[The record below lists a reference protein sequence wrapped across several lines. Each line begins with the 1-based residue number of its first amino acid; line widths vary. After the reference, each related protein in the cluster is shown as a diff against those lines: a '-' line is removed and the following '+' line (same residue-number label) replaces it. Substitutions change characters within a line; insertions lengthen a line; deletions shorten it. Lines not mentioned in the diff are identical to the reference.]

1 MSLDFSVNKFLDGLW
16 KSLMKKVEWK
26 FFIFIKKEECND
38 RQIKAERYVTDK
50 KGHKVAA
57 ILDMKELS
65 RIKELII
72 FIRKWLQVIFNY
84 PGNCKSRFN
93 TS

>member
-57 ILDMKELS
+57 ILKAIEDRVSELS
-65 RIKELII
+65 ED
-72 FIRKWLQVIFNY
+72 Y
-84 PGNCKSRFN
+84 E
-93 TS
+93 